1 MAGSVNKVILVGHLG
16 QDPEMK
22 TLPSGSLMAKFSL
35 ATSESWTDKATGQ
48 RTEKTEWHKIV
59 VMDPKL
65 ASVVER
71 FLAKGRLVY
80 VEGSITTRSWDD
92 RETGQKKYMTEI
104 KARDIRML
112 GARPDGAQG
121 AAPGGSAPGGAPPEP
136 AAGEPEDE
144 VPF

>member
-16 QDPEMK
+16 KDPEMK
-22 TLPSGSLMAKFSL
+22 TLPSGGLMAKFSL
-35 ATSESWTDKATGQ
+35 ATSESWMDKATGQ
-48 RTEKTEWHKIV
+48 RTEKTEWHNIV
-59 VMDPKL
+59 VWDPKL

-80 VEGSITTRSWDD
+80 VEGSIATRSWDD

-112 GARPDGAQG
+112 GGRPDGAGGAGVAPGGG
-121 AAPGGSAPGGAPPEP
+121 AAPEP
-136 AAGEPEDE
+136 AGGEPDDD

>member
-16 QDPEMK
+16 KDPEMK
-22 TLPSGSLMAKFSL
+22 TLPSGGLMAKFSL

-48 RTEKTEWHKIV
+48 RTEKTEWHNIV
-59 VMDPKL
+59 VWDPKL

-92 RETGQKKYMTEI
+92 RESGQKKYMTEI

-112 GARPDGAQG
+112 GARPEG
-121 AAPGGSAPGGAPPEP
+121 AAAGAPSGPAAGPEPAGGGAPD
-136 AAGEPEDE
+136 DE